1 MAPPDALSE
10 MDFSVNL
17 PESRVLIIA
26 TGGTICMQ
34 PTPDGLQ
41 PMAGFLDRAM
51 APRPCFNDKS
61 QPRVQLQAFH
71 HGKELALDSLRTPP
85 STYSRHVRYGILE
98 FDPLLDSSSISCD
111 GWKAI
116 AEAVKEN
123 YYLFDGFVI
132 LHGTDSLSYTAS
144 ALSFMMSDLGKPV
157 ILTGSQAPIFALQSD
172 AEDNL
177 LGSLIIAGTFVIPE
191 VCLFFHH
198 RLFRGNRTSKVSAS
212 SFEAF
217 ESPNLEPLAKVNG
230 LGIDVNWPL
239 IHRPKRLAEFRI
251 ATNLDTARVACL
263 WVFPGIQPAMID
275 SVLRLPNLR
284 GLILASFGMG
294 NTPGGIDG
302 GLTKVIRE
310 GIERGNIIVNVSQ
323 CTSGFVS
330 PIYGPGTELGRAGVI
345 FGLDLTIEAALTKLS
360 YLLGIPGLSTEEITR
375 QMSLSLRGEMTER
388 TQPAFTHPAGT
399 SDSAAALL
407 TPIDAA
413 FTALGYAIRN
423 GDLEAVQEILAGD
436 EVTMLKKSTTPVTP
450 PTPTIPFSP
459 SDRILLVGEGDLSFA
474 ASLIAHHKCTRVT
487 ATVLE
492 KNRAELLEKYPHA
505 EANVA
510 AIEEASAQGA
520 KLLYGVDA
528 TKMPAFTDK
537 SSERQAVTSE
547 AVLPARRKRGKKP
560 AMDRILFNFPHV
572 GGKSTDVNRQV
583 RYNQELL
590 VGFFRR
596 AMPSLARG
604 GSIVV
609 TLFEGEPYTL
619 WNVRDLG
626 RHCGLQVER
635 SFRFRADAYP
645 GYAHARTLGVV
656 RNKKGELGGG
666 WKGED
671 RLSRSYV
678 FVRKGEQTQVA
689 VKRKRGNE
697 DDDDDDDDGGNSDNG
712 DNPGA
717 DSPNDSLEDP
727 ELDESEID

>member
-1 MAPPDALSE
+1 MGLYDFKFSLGRLPVKLIPTSTTSLPSSHLS
-10 MDFSVNL
+10 
-17 PESRVLIIA
+17 
-26 TGGTICMQ
+26 
-34 PTPDGLQ
+34 
-41 PMAGFLDRAM
+41 
-51 APRPCFNDKS
+51 
-61 QPRVQLQAFH
+61 
-71 HGKELALDSLRTPP
+71 
-85 STYSRHVRYGILE
+85 
-98 FDPLLDSSSISCD
+98 LLHDEQE
-111 GWKAI
+111 
-116 AEAVKEN
+116 AEAFAFWRRKAYAPSPEE
-123 YYLFDGFVI
+123 D
-132 LHGTDSLSYTAS
+132 
-144 ALSFMMSDLGKPV
+144 
-157 ILTGSQAPIFALQSD
+157 QAQ
-172 AEDNL
+172 
-177 LGSLIIAGTFVIPE
+177 
-191 VCLFFHH
+191 
-198 RLFRGNRTSKVSAS
+198 RTSADV
-212 SFEAF
+212 EA
-217 ESPNLEPLAKVNG
+217 
-230 LGIDVNWPL
+230 
-239 IHRPKRLAEFRI
+239 
-251 ATNLDTARVACL
+251 
-263 WVFPGIQPAMID
+263 
-275 SVLRLPNLR
+275 
-284 GLILASFGMG
+284 
-294 NTPGGIDG
+294 
-302 GLTKVIRE
+302 
-310 GIERGNIIVNVSQ
+310 
-323 CTSGFVS
+323 
-330 PIYGPGTELGRAGVI
+330 
-345 FGLDLTIEAALTKLS
+345 EAAT
-360 YLLGIPGLSTEEITR
+360 
-375 QMSLSLRGEMTER
+375 
-388 TQPAFTHPAGT
+388 PAT
-399 SDSAAALL
+399 AAA
-407 TPIDAA
+407 AA
-413 FTALGYAIRN
+413 AAK
-423 GDLEAVQEILAGD
+423 EAPYERR
-436 EVTMLKKSTTPVTP
+436 
-450 PTPTIPFSP
+450 TPTIPFSP